1 MDVASQTKDTASQR
15 EKAGS
20 KLVSTGN
27 DGQGHALL
35 TSSEDWIHTKH
46 IKIDRNTEPYRNV
59 NDADIQAL
67 QAKASWKRKYSQ
79 TA

>member
-15 EKAGS
+15 EKAGL
-20 KLVSTGN
+20 KLVSAGN

-35 TSSEDWIHTKH
+35 TSSANWIHTKH